1 MLSGET
7 AGGKFLFEEVTIMRS
22 ICKEVEAVIDYES
35 LYLGVRM
42 HTLWFFTTTSAV
54 ESMCSVA
61 RTPQLRQVS

>member
-35 LYLGVRM
+35 LLSGMRLNALEILLPSSAQTLG
-42 HTLWFFTTTSAV
+42 S
-54 ESMCSVA
+54 
-61 RTPQLRQVS
+61 